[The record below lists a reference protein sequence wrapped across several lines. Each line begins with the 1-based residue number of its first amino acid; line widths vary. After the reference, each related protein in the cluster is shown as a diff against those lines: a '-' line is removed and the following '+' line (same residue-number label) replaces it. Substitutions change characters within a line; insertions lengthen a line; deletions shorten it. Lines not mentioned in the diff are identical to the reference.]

1 MDMQAKYLIFSSA
14 IILLVGLL
22 AGAPYARAIN
32 NNAPAHSVNA
42 WRVAHASLPM
52 GATLG
57 LAMAAI
63 LSSLSVGSLCK
74 SLIVWP
80 FIAASAGFCFALP
93 LGAMV
98 GQRGLTRSAPFTN
111 QVVYAGNIVGALG
124 SLISAAGL
132 LYAAF
137 VSLFR

>member
-14 IILLVGLL
+14 TMLLIGLL
-22 AGAPYARAIN
+22 SGAPYGRAIN
-32 NNAPAHSVNA
+32 NNAPAHIVNA

-63 LSSLSVGSLCK
+63 LSSLSVGALCK

-80 FIAASAGFCFALP
+80 FIASSAGFCFALP
-93 LGAMV
+93 FGAMV
-98 GQRGLTRSAPFTN
+98 GQRGLSRQQPYTN
-111 QVVYAGNIVGALG
+111 QLVYAGNVIGSFGA
-124 SLISAAGL
+124 LISAIAL

-137 VSLFR
+137 VSFF